1 MDDTLAVIELL
12 SNKVKHGMDVLN
24 ASDKYLE
31 TMDEALLDKLETL
44 SIATTSVEGRT
55 MRVNSGG
62 PLFPRFPSCATPAAP
77 LSEDE
82 DEVPSRNALKRQA
95 QLLVDT
101 KSRRK
106 GFAFRR

>member
-1 MDDTLAVIELL
+1 MDDTLAIIELL
-12 SNKVKHGMDVLN
+12 NNKVKHGMDILS

-31 TMDEALLDKLETL
+31 TVDGVLPDKIETM

-55 MRVNSGG
+55 MRVNSDG
-62 PLFPRFPSCATPAAP
+62 PLFPRFLSCTTPVAA

-82 DEVPSRNALKRQA
+82 DEVPSRNILKRQA

-106 GFAFRR
+106 GFIFRR

>member
-1 MDDTLAVIELL
+1 MSV
-12 SNKVKHGMDVLN
+12 
-24 ASDKYLE
+24 
-31 TMDEALLDKLETL
+31 
-44 SIATTSVEGRT
+44 ATTSAEGRT

-62 PLFPRFPSCATPAAP
+62 PLFPQFPSCAIPAVP

-82 DEVPSRNALKRQA
+82 EEVPSRNALKRQA

-106 GFAFRR
+106 GFAFKR

>member
-1 MDDTLAVIELL
+1 MSV
-12 SNKVKHGMDVLN
+12 
-24 ASDKYLE
+24 
-31 TMDEALLDKLETL
+31 
-44 SIATTSVEGRT
+44 ATTSVEGRT
-55 MRVNSGG
+55 KRVNSGG
-62 PLFPRFPSCATPAAP
+62 LLFPRFPPCSTPAAP